1 MKTLQSDDISN
12 QSPTH
17 VLMEVD
23 STSSFSKN
31 NNNLNINEDIST
43 TPWQTDLHIPL
54 EKVDCAVALCQE
66 EAADSESIN
75 QQKIS
80 NLNDEFQLKP
90 IFMSTN
96 TEAM

>member
-1 MKTLQSDDISN
+1 MKTLQSDDTN

-23 STSSFSKN
+23 STSE
-31 NNNLNINEDIST
+31 NNNLNVNEELIT
-43 TPWQTDLHIPL
+43 T
-54 EKVDCAVALCQE
+54 
-66 EAADSESIN
+66 ADSESIN
-75 QQKIS
+75 QQKVS

-96 TEAM
+96 TEAL

>member
-1 MKTLQSDDISN
+1 MKTLQSDDTN

-23 STSSFSKN
+23 STSE
-31 NNNLNINEDIST
+31 NNNLNINEELIT
-43 TPWQTDLHIPL
+43 T
-54 EKVDCAVALCQE
+54 
-66 EAADSESIN
+66 ADSESIN
-75 QQKIS
+75 QQKVS

-96 TEAM
+96 TEAL